1 MENAIFNAEKM
12 YTFAKGFAMGRGMTD
27 TVNALSYAR
36 QKHKGQTRKSGEPY
50 ITHPLTMACDAISM
64 GITDDVIVAA
74 IMLHDVVE
82 DCGVVLDDLPVSNST
97 KEVVNLV
104 TKKFKHGDTLAEQHY
119 YQHISENVNASIV
132 KIIDRCHNISTM
144 AGTFTSEKLDHYISE
159 TETYIL
165 PLLRTVKDNHP
176 TYSNILF
183 TMKYHIISVLN
194 AIEGTRGMYE
204 THNTDDTET
213 NEMEDAKKYIL
224 EHLNE
229 YVYLV
234 TWCTPRLYNFPKV
247 RILGLVMKS
256 EPENVC
262 VQYENMSTNSLEYLE
277 IQKFMADAFFSEKE
291 AKAEADKRANGGH

>member
-1 MENAIFNAEKM
+1 MDNAIFNAEKM

-36 QKHKGQTRKSGEPY
+36 RKHKNQTRKSGEPY

-82 DCGVVLDDLPVSNST
+82 DCGATLDDLPVSEET
-97 KEVVNLV
+97 KEVINLV
-104 TKKFKHGDTLAEQHY
+104 TKDFKGSNPADEQRY
-119 YQHISENVNASIV
+119 YKAIAKNEKASIV
-132 KIIDRCHNISTM
+132 KLIDRCHNISTM

-204 THNTDDTET
+204 AETKLTKDKDTEVPT
-213 NEMEDAKKYIL
+213 IGYWRNRGDKKDFLWCECSNCGFMIENYVAVIMGTSDIDYIG
-224 EHLNE
+224 
-229 YVYLV
+229 VK
-234 TWCTPRLYNFPKV
+234 YNFCPKC
-247 RILGLVMKS
+247 GAKM
-256 EPENVC
+256 
-262 VQYENMSTNSLEYLE
+262 
-277 IQKFMADAFFSEKE
+277 E
-291 AKAEADKRANGGH
+291 AKAETDRRANRGH